1 VPGRHGG
8 QLEECAAA
16 ARVAVAE
23 VRLVFVPGDLEQVLL
38 DAVVEP
44 GAAKD
49 QFSEPVDERFV
60 PDDGN
65 AFPVPDEVAAE
76 GASGFGDMAM
86 RGELDEIARFLLL
99 ELARLDEP
107 ELDGGCVHPL
117 LEIDDVEAESVAEE
131 LDDEVV
137 AGDVVGGLAHLR
149 LRITSDPGPSLR
161 GMHEGTWR
169 LPPCPRPEVVAL
181 AGELGLTETTASVL
195 VRRGYGDPP
204 KARAFLAAEIP
215 AHDAFL
221 LGDMSAACEAIGG
234 AIRGGKRICV
244 HGDYDVDGICATAL
258 AVLVLRQLGADVEW
272 HLPSRFEEGYGV
284 SGETLERLA
293 REDCG
298 LVLTVDCGI
307 TAVKEI
313 AAARRAGLE
322 VVVTDHHRPGD
333 ELPDCPVV
341 ATRPSGYPFPEL
353 CGTGVVYKLAQALGA
368 QGLDRH
374 LDLVALATVADVVPL
389 VDENRGLV
397 AAGLRLLAR
406 TEKAGLR
413 ALMQSARVD
422 PAIVDAG
429 AVSFRLA
436 PRINAAGR
444 LGHPRAALELL
455 LSKDSKEADA
465 LAGKL
470 ERLNRDRQAVE
481 ERILG
486 EALAQVA
493 EWPESKRRRRGYV
506 VAGEGWHRGVIGI
519 VASRLVERFH
529 RPVVLIAGTDGEW
542 TGSGRSIPSFDLHAA
557 LAACSDHLERW
568 GGHRAAA
575 GLSIDETN
583 LNVFAEA
590 FAAHA
595 GELLSDDDLVP
606 VAHVDAAVD
615 GRELTLGLSEELA
628 KLAPFGLGNPA
639 VRLLVGGCEVSEL
652 MAVGEGGKHLRVG
665 LKVNGRALPGG
676 IAFGRGGELDRL
688 RRPTLYDVV
697 FKLTIN
703 RWNGTEA
710 PELRIERVFDT
721 PEHYSALRARLAEE
735 WSRSASARSA
745 EARAVFA
752 ELGVD
757 EGSVWRSLFE
767 SPTFLAALE
776 EPLPLAA

>member
-1 VPGRHGG
+1 
-8 QLEECAAA
+8 
-16 ARVAVAE
+16 
-23 VRLVFVPGDLEQVLL
+23 
-38 DAVVEP
+38 
-44 GAAKD
+44 
-49 QFSEPVDERFV
+49 
-60 PDDGN
+60 
-65 AFPVPDEVAAE
+65 
-76 GASGFGDMAM
+76 MAM
-86 RGELDEIARFLLL
+86 RSQLDEIARFLLL
-99 ELARLDEP
+99 QLAGLHEA
-107 ELDGGCVHPL
+107 ELDGRGIDPL
-117 LEIDDVEAESVAEE
+117 LEIDGVEAEPVAQE
-131 LDDEVV
+131 LDDEVIP
-137 AGDVVGGLAHLR
+137 GDVVGGLAHLF

-161 GMHEGTWR
+161 VMHEGTWR

-195 VRRGYGDPP
+195 VRRGYGNPAT
-204 KARAFLAAEIP
+204 ARAFLAAEIP
-215 AHDAFL
+215 AHDPFL
-221 LGDMSAACEAIGG
+221 LGNMAAACDAIRG
-234 AIRGGKRICV
+234 AIRDGKRICV

-258 AVLVLRQLGADVEW
+258 AVLVLRQLGADVDW

-307 TAVKEI
+307 TAVDEI
-313 AAARRAGLE
+313 ADARRAGLE

-333 ELPDCPVV
+333 ELPDCPIV
-341 ATRPSGYPFPEL
+341 ATRPSDYPFPEL
-353 CGTGVVYKLAQALGA
+353 CGTGVVYKLAQALA
-368 QGLDRH
+368 AEGLDRH

-389 VDENRGLV
+389 VDENRGIV
-397 AAGLRLLAR
+397 AAGLKLLAR

-413 ALMQSARVD
+413 ALMDSANVD

-455 LSKDSKEADA
+455 LSEETKEAER
-465 LAGKL
+465 LAGEL

-493 EWPESKRRRRGYV
+493 EWPESKRLRRGYV

-542 TGSGRSIPSFDLHAA
+542 TGSGRSIPAFDLHAA
-557 LAACSDHLERW
+557 LGACAVHLERW

-575 GLSIDETN
+575 GLSIDERN
-583 LNVFAEA
+583 LEPFAEA

-595 GELLSDDDLVP
+595 GEVLGDDDLVP

-652 MAVGEGGKHLRVG
+652 TAVGEGGKHLRVG
-665 LKVNGRALPGG
+665 LKANGRALPGG

-721 PEHYSALRARLAEE
+721 HEQYVALRARLADE
-735 WSRSASARSA
+735 WSRSARARSE

-752 ELGVD
+752 ELGLE
-757 EGSVWRSLFE
+757 EGSAWRSLLE

-776 EPLPLAA
+776 APLRLAA